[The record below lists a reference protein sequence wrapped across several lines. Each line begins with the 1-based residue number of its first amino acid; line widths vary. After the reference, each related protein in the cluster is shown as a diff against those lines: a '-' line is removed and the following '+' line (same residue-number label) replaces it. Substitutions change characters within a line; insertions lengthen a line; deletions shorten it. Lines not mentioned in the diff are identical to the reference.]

1 MFGENLVKNFQMKCG
16 NNKMYNNEE
25 NHKMTEEEKIVNE
38 KQFREEA
45 DDLFD
50 YDWNQPNIFKYFSR
64 DFFREFRDKFEW
76 IKNQKVTAVS
86 IFIWGKFGEKF
97 FTEMTSGNDN

>member
-1 MFGENLVKNFQMKCG
+1 MSGKI
-16 NNKMYNNEE
+16 EE
-25 NHKMTEEEKIVNE
+25 GREKIE
-38 KQFREEA
+38 LWFREKV

-50 YDWNQPNIFKYFSR
+50 CDWNQPNIFKYFSR

-97 FTEMTSGNDN
+97 FTEMTK